1 MINNALLLH
10 TNIIVHLIRASPLAN
25 YAIEKYLIFD
35 QPQRP
40 LISVVTEGELES
52 FALQNDWGS
61 NKYRQLDQYITEL
74 LNVDI
79 RIKTIIN
86 RYAEIDAFSQNKLK
100 NRPLSNSAR
109 NMGKNDLWI
118 AATASVLDATLL
130 TTDKDFNHLNN
141 EFLNVVW
148 LNQALN

>member
-1 MINNALLLH
+1 MLYLLD
-10 TNIIVHLIRASPLAN
+10 TNIVVHLIRDSLLAHKLKT
-25 YAIEKYLIFD
+25 EHLIFD

-52 FALQNDWGS
+52 FALQNDWGK
-61 NKYRQLDQYITEL
+61 NKYRELDRYLTEF

-79 RIKTIIN
+79 KIRTIIN

-100 NRPLSNSAR
+100 NHPLNNSAR

-130 TTDKDFNHLNN
+130 TTDKDFDHLNG

-148 LNQALN
+148 LNQTIN

>member
-1 MINNALLLH
+1 MLYLLD
-10 TNIIVHLIRASPLAN
+10 TNIIVHLIRDSFLVHRLWK
-25 YAIEKYLIFD
+25 EYLIFD
-35 QPQRP
+35 QPRRP

-52 FALQNDWGS
+52 FALQNDWGKH
-61 NKYRQLDQYITEL
+61 KYRELDRYLAEF

-79 RIKTIIN
+79 KIKTIIN

-100 NRPLSNSAR
+100 SRPLSNSAR

-130 TTDKDFNHLNN
+130 TTDKDFDHLNN
-141 EFLNVVW
+141 EFLNVIW
-148 LNQALN
+148 LDPTLG